1 MRFPVSRRALLT
13 AGVSGAS
20 LGLLTAC
27 GLRLDA
33 DPEVPELD
41 SSQALRNRIA
51 RILSATSPGSGDPD
65 TAGEDLAVFVAAIG
79 PVWSPPTEFATEPAP
94 TEDARTFVEAAE
106 TVSRAVFES
115 ASDLGSGLIPVLSD
129 VAMGLTLVAGDDELI
144 DTADE
149 LIRASR
155 EEAADTAA
163 TPSGEGDSADS
174 GGDDSAGE
182 ADQQAMLNAILNQSR
197 AAAYGDERVAV
208 NVESKSAKR
217 RGALARRG
225 SLGSVSGE
233 MLGLLGEDKAEP
245 NASAWRLD
253 PTPTEARTAE
263 ELAVGLEDGLASA
276 LLPWLAEDT
285 SAILRLWESA
295 RARTVFSRPQPLR
308 FAYDDSDD
316 SPSAAARSTAPATA
330 ATEVT
335 GGRCHRFS
343 IAPRATS
350 SASTAPMRG
359 SRRWT
364 IWPMSSSIGG
374 SCASTMCPAPRGPAA
389 SR

>member
-65 TAGEDLAVFVAAIG
+65 TAGEDLAAFVAAIG

-182 ADQQAMLNAILNQSR
+182 ADRQAMLNAILNQSR
-197 AAAYGDERVAV
+197 AAAYGYERLAV
-208 NVESKSAKR
+208 NFESKSAKR
-217 RGALARRG
+217 RGALARLE
-225 SLGSVSGE
+225 SLGSLSGE
-233 MLGLLGEDKAEP
+233 MLGLLGEDNADP

-253 PTPTEARTAE
+253 PTPTDARTAE

-335 GGRCHRFS
+335 G
-343 IAPRATS
+343 
-350 SASTAPMRG
+350 
-359 SRRWT
+359 
-364 IWPMSSSIGG
+364 
-374 SCASTMCPAPRGPAA
+374 
-389 SR
+389 

>member
-1 MRFPVSRRALLT
+1 MLFRSLLT

-51 RILSATSPGSGDPD
+51 RILSATSPGSGDPE
-65 TAGEDLAVFVAAIG
+65 TAGEDLAAFVAAIG
-79 PVWSPPTEFATEPAP
+79 PVWSPPTELATEPAP
-94 TEDARTFVEAAE
+94 SEDARTFAEAAA

-115 ASDLGSGLIPVLSD
+115 ASELGSGLIPVLSD

-144 DTADE
+144 GTADE

-155 EEAADTAA
+155 DEAADTAA
-163 TPSGEGDSADS
+163 TPSGEDASGGSGEGDSAS
-174 GGDDSAGE
+174 EGDR
-182 ADQQAMLNAILNQSR
+182 QAMFNAILNQSR
-197 AAAYGDERVAV
+197 AAAYGYERLAV
-208 NVESKSAKR
+208 NFDSKSAKR
-217 RGALARRG
+217 TGALARLE
-225 SLGSVSGE
+225 SLGSLSGE
-233 MLGLLGEDKAEP
+233 MLGLLGQDNADP

-253 PTPTEARTAE
+253 PTPTDARSAE
-263 ELAVGLEDGLASA
+263 ELALDLEDGLASA
-276 LLPWLAEDT
+276 LLPWLTEDT

-295 RARTVFSRPQPLR
+295 RTRTVFAQPQPLR
-308 FAYDDSDD
+308 FAYDDSDG

-335 GGRCHRFS
+335 G
-343 IAPRATS
+343 
-350 SASTAPMRG
+350 
-359 SRRWT
+359 
-364 IWPMSSSIGG
+364 
-374 SCASTMCPAPRGPAA
+374 
-389 SR
+389 

>member
-33 DPEVPELD
+33 DPEVPDLD
-41 SSQALRNRIA
+41 SSQRLRNRIA
-51 RILSATSPGSGDPD
+51 RILSATSPGSGDPE
-65 TAGEDLAVFVAAIG
+65 TAGEDLAAFVAAIG
-79 PVWSPPTEFATEPAP
+79 PVWSPPTELATEPAP
-94 TEDARTFVEAAE
+94 TEDERTFAEAAA

-115 ASDLGSGLIPVLSD
+115 ASELGSGLIPVLSD
-129 VAMGLTLVAGDDELI
+129 VAVGLTLLAGEKDSELI
-144 DTADE
+144 GTADE

-163 TPSGEGDSADS
+163 TPSDEGGSADS
-174 GGDDSAGE
+174 AGNDSGGEEDR
-182 ADQQAMLNAILNQSR
+182 QAMFNAILNQSR
-197 AAAYGDERVAV
+197 AAAYGYERLAV
-208 NVESKSAKR
+208 NFASKSAKR
-217 RGALARRG
+217 KGALARLE
-225 SLGSVSGE
+225 SLGSLSGE
-233 MLGLLGEDKAEP
+233 MLGLLGEDSADP

-253 PTPTEARTAE
+253 PTPTDARTAE
-263 ELAVGLEDGLASA
+263 QLALDLEDGLASV

-308 FAYDDSDD
+308 FSYDGSGD
-316 SPSAAARSTAPATA
+316 PAGGAARSTAPATA

-335 GGRCHRFS
+335 G
-343 IAPRATS
+343 
-350 SASTAPMRG
+350 
-359 SRRWT
+359 
-364 IWPMSSSIGG
+364 
-374 SCASTMCPAPRGPAA
+374 
-389 SR
+389 